1 MTQQVFTV
9 YDSKAEQ
16 YLQPFVTNTV
26 GVAERMFTELVNSE
40 GHQFNRHPA
49 DYTLYRIGTFDSHDA
64 VLAPS
69 PMTAIC
75 TGLAVSRSE
84 ANALPFEVN

>member
-16 YLQPFVTNTV
+16 YLAPFVTNTV
-26 GVAERMFTELVNSE
+26 GVAERMFSELVNQD
-40 GHQFNRHPA
+40 GHQFNRHPE

-69 PMTAIC
+69 PMTAIA
-75 TGLAVSRSE
+75 TAISLLRSRPQLVE
-84 ANALPFEVN
+84 G